1 MKKLLGIVVL
11 GLLWC
16 NVGYTENEKSIIK
29 CADHSYQKDFDQ
41 NFFNY
46 MYLFV
51 NNKKQSEKYEIM
63 ADDSN
68 FLFHHILVLTEAG
81 FSQEEIVEHFKEVEK
96 KDFES
101 LKKTQKH
108 TAISIKQNKD
118 KFMKNVDKF
127 FKQSPVNKR
136 KDNLYTGFFLTCES
150 QSKKDKDSF
159 LEKWK

>member
-16 NVGYTENEKSIIK
+16 NVGFAESEKAIIK
-29 CADHSYQKDFDQ
+29 CADHAYKKDFDQ
-41 NFFNY
+41 NFLNY

-51 NNKKQSEKYEIM
+51 HSKKQLEKDKIM

-68 FLFHHILVLTEAG
+68 FLFHHTLVLTTAG

-101 LKKTQKH
+101 LEETQKR

-118 KFMKNVDKF
+118 TFMKNLDKF

-136 KDNLYTGFFLTCES
+136 KDDIYTEFFLMCES
-150 QSKKDKDSF
+150 RLKKDKDSF